1 MSLLVEVLG
10 SGTSSGVPMIGCK
23 CAVCQ
28 SGDQRDT
35 RLRSSILLSTAQA
48 TVVIDTTP
56 DFRYQML
63 RSAVDQLDAVVFTH
77 EHKDHMAGLD
87 DIRAY
92 NFIHQRPMP
101 VYANAS
107 TGEALKRDFH
117 YAFNEKKYP
126 GVPELDLHIIDNAP
140 FQVADIPFT
149 PIQVKHLH
157 MGVTG
162 YRIGDFTYITDANF
176 IEDAELEKIRG
187 SRVLIINALRKEKH
201 ISHFT
206 LQEAI
211 DLAAQLNIPQTYF
224 THISH
229 QMGLHEEVDAELPRG
244 MALAYDGLSFSV
256 DFPAK

>member
-107 TGEALKRDFH
+107 TSEALKRDFH

-140 FQVADIPFT
+140 FQVADIPFM